1 MKVSTFLQVAI
12 VVSAILTAASAHAN
26 PSSTQGAG
34 ADGHV
39 PPGNPCGTGP
49 GKGTGNPCGGNKG
62 NSGANGNASAAS
74 IPAFEPIEVP
84 QDAGSGVF
92 IDQIGLDNLASSEQ
106 ENSRGYARVVQQGDE
121 NTVDILQ
128 RNGPHYAVVAQDGD
142 RNSADVEQS
151 GEGRAILILSQQG
164 INNGAS
170 VFQSETGTSYS
181 AAAISQTGEANSLM
195 LVQDGEDNQARLSQ
209 DGSGNAMTAT
219 QLGASNRLEWAQNGD
234 GLSDLAIEQT
244 GGSTMYVLQT
254 NGGGN

>member
-1 MKVSTFLQVAI
+1 MSAKLVGDLPKPALAI
-12 VVSAILTAASAHAN
+12 DVMRGETMQITTALKATAAAVLVAG
-26 PSSTQGAG
+26 PSLVS
-34 ADGHV
+34 
-39 PPGNPCGTGP
+39 GP
-49 GKGTGNPCGGNKG
+49 AFSKDIEGGNTPVVG
-62 NSGANGNASAAS
+62 
-74 IPAFEPIEVP
+74 PIDLPNE
-84 QDAGSGVF
+84 DNRGVF

-128 RNGPHYAVVAQDGD
+128 RNGSHYAVVAQDGD

-170 VFQSETGTSYS
+170 LFQSETGTSYS

>member
-1 MKVSTFLQVAI
+1 MSGFASTCRAVAAG
-12 VVSAILTAASAHAN
+12 SLTMVAS
-26 PSSTQGAG
+26 PSLAQTPAG
-34 ADGHV
+34 A
-39 PPGNPCGTGP
+39 
-49 GKGTGNPCGGNKG
+49 
-62 NSGANGNASAAS
+62 
-74 IPAFEPIEVP
+74 PAPSFEAVQLPEET
-84 QDAGSGVF
+84 ASGVF
-92 IDQIGLDNLASSEQ
+92 VDQIGSGNSATARQVGGSS
-106 ENSRGYARVVQQGDE
+106 YARTVQRGDDNRAE
-121 NTVDILQ
+121 VAQ
-128 RNGPHYAVVAQDGD
+128 RNGPHYAAVAQDGD